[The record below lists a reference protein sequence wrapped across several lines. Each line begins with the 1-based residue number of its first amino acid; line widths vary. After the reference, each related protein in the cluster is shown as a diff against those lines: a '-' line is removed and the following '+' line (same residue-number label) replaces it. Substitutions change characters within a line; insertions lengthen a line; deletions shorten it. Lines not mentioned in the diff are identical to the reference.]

1 MENER
6 IYKGFWWLPSS
17 SDKQVAGTLTV
28 DSDGNVKLELLGS
41 FLHDNELFDFEVD
54 DEAVILGRCYD
65 HKSNMKDIS
74 LIRCRSSYT
83 MNIGSTFPITRYTC
97 RYALI
102 GIHIESMDDMSF
114 FKAHVGFK
122 EMFYWCPPTNIQTCF
137 NHKTISVIIDIEEN
151 ENKIKASLALEDET
165 KLLIKEA
172 ASYKPDYPDV
182 NISQSTFWEIQK
194 EDISANQVLD
204 ITNGFERFLSLA
216 TLMPVEHGEITLFS
230 KHIYQELRDGVNFYH
245 PIELITPLYKSDK
258 IYKIEPYDFLFEYE
272 DIADDFGSLFKKL
285 YSDKSI
291 AQILS
296 NLIDSFEKKR
306 TYTSNDFLVVAQALD
321 GFAMRFRQEN
331 SLFEEYKSLRNE
343 FDGIKKLKLTDED
356 LKSAVGSRDY
366 YSHILK
372 IEKKAHKHALDG
384 VDLYHLT
391 KKLQILLICCV
402 LNFMGVSNDRI
413 NKLLNKSN
421 NTLFL

>member
-1 MENER
+1 MIKKNQ
-6 IYKGFWWLPSS
+6 S
-17 SDKQVAGTLTV
+17 
-28 DSDGNVKLELLGS
+28 
-41 FLHDNELFDFEVD
+41 
-54 DEAVILGRCYD
+54 
-65 HKSNMKDIS
+65 KS
-74 LIRCRSSYT
+74 
-83 MNIGSTFPITRYTC
+83 
-97 RYALI
+97 A
-102 GIHIESMDDMSF
+102 
-114 FKAHVGFK
+114 
-122 EMFYWCPPTNIQTCF
+122 
-137 NHKTISVIIDIEEN
+137 
-151 ENKIKASLALEDET
+151 
-165 KLLIKEA
+165 
-172 ASYKPDYPDV
+172 
-182 NISQSTFWEIQK
+182 
-194 EDISANQVLD
+194 
-204 ITNGFERFLSLA
+204 
-216 TLMPVEHGEITLFS
+216 
-230 KHIYQELRDGVNFYH
+230 
-245 PIELITPLYKSDK
+245 
-258 IYKIEPYDFLFEYE
+258 
-272 DIADDFGSLFKKL
+272 
-285 YSDKSI
+285 DKSI

-321 GFAMRFRQEN
+321 GFAMRFRREN